1 MKKKKGICAFFR
13 GTWKAVKH
21 TALCCHRGN
30 KVAPEPS
37 SVQPVAQQDPADP
50 QPGPSGLGLELSMD
64 LGPSGLKSMLIDVPD
79 PDNLDFELTAVPGPP
94 SVEMTRTTDPADP
107 ETSSVSDPSNF
118 NLTPDSDPTS
128 PEPLPEPGPSGLEPV
143 VPQDLVELGAS
154 ILDFSPHTDLVDSQ
168 PVYVSCKSNLEMKP
182 DSDPDPD
189 PEPEPLPGPSGLYE
203 ELTAVPGPS
212 GFGPAVG
219 SFYSLYD
226 VGVTL
231 GSGNYGTV
239 YEGTRRSD
247 GQKPGCTRPL
257 LVEVA
262 LNLVVQRPPKSP
274 YIVQMYEWFEQP
286 YRYILVMEYPHPCE
300 TLLNFTMQNGGY
312 LEEAVA
318 RGLMHQAVLA
328 AKHCLD
334 RGIFHRD
341 IKSDNIMVNTKTLQL
356 KLIDFGCGK
365 LFKTSDYEEYKECPA
380 VKATVKSLGISL
392 FRMVNGI
399 SFVDVQM
406 IPSSNLSSECCDL
419 LNKCKSNS
427 MTLDELLEHEWFR
440 KS

>member
-212 GFGPAVG
+212 GFGPAV
-219 SFYSLYD
+219 
-226 VGVTL
+226 
-231 GSGNYGTV
+231 
-239 YEGTRRSD
+239 
-247 GQKPGCTRPL
+247 
-257 LVEVA
+257 
-262 LNLVVQRPPKSP
+262 
-274 YIVQMYEWFEQP
+274 
-286 YRYILVMEYPHPCE
+286 
-300 TLLNFTMQNGGY
+300 
-312 LEEAVA
+312 
-318 RGLMHQAVLA
+318 
-328 AKHCLD
+328 
-334 RGIFHRD
+334 
-341 IKSDNIMVNTKTLQL
+341 
-356 KLIDFGCGK
+356 
-365 LFKTSDYEEYKECPA
+365 EYKECPA